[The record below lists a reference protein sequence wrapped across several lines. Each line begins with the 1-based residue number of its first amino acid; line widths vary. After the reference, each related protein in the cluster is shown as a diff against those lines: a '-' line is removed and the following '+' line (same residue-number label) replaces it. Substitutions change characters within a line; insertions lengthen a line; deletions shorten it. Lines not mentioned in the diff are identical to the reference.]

1 MHLISYFLNL
11 VRGGYLLRN
20 FLHRLIITANRK
32 SNRLRRIAEPVSA
45 SLQRVRLPPLP
56 PRKNTA
62 RLLNWI
68 QWIFAY
74 LLVAQVDYSCKPR
87 KQPPAADCRTTA
99 LKYKLSI
106 QWQRW
111 IFAYLLVAQVD
122 YSCKPRKQPPA
133 ADCRTC
139 FRFATTGSFTTSAHQ
154 KSTPIYEVLFWWAE
168 VDSNHRRQSRQIY
181 SLLPLAAR
189 ESARILYSLIG
200 GAGDRNRT
208 NNLLIT
214 NQLLCQLSYTSKLPF
229 RVVPRGGIEP
239 PTRGFS
245 VPCSTD

>member
-1 MHLISYFLNL
+1 MPRKLPTCVGEPNHGAEVQIKHT
-11 VRGGYLLRN
+11 VGRGGYSLTCLLRK
-20 FLHRLIITANRK
+20 LIIPACRE
-32 SNRLRRIAEPVSA
+32 SSRLA
-45 SLQRVRLPPLP
+45 SE
-56 PRKNTA
+56 
-62 RLLNWI
+62 
-68 QWIFAY
+68 
-74 LLVAQVDYSCKPR
+74 S
-87 KQPPAADCRTTA
+87 RTTA
-99 LKYKLSI
+99 LKRCGCAIHPLHSKKTDGSI
-106 QWQRW
+106 ESS
-111 IFAYLLVAQVD
+111 V
-122 YSCKPRKQPPA
+122 
-133 ADCRTC
+133 
-139 FRFATTGSFTTSAHQ
+139 
-154 KSTPIYEVLFWWAE
+154 FWWAE

>member
-1 MHLISYFLNL
+1 MLTY
-11 VRGGYLLRN
+11 GG
-20 FLHRLIITANRK
+20 
-32 SNRLRRIAEPVSA
+32 
-45 SLQRVRLPPLP
+45 
-56 PRKNTA
+56 
-62 RLLNWI
+62 
-68 QWIFAY
+68 
-74 LLVAQVDYSCKPR
+74 
-87 KQPPAADCRTTA
+87 
-99 LKYKLSI
+99 
-106 QWQRW
+106 QRW
-111 IFAYLLVAQVD
+111 IFANKLYAQVD

-154 KSTPIYEVLFWWAE
+154 EKMHSVLKCIFSWWAE

-189 ESARILYSLIG
+189 ESALILYSLIG

>member
-1 MHLISYFLNL
+1 MPRKLPTCVGEPNHGAEALW
-11 VRGGYLLRN
+11 LRY
-20 FLHRLIITANRK
+20 
-32 SNRLRRIAEPVSA
+32 
-45 SLQRVRLPPLP
+45 PPLP
-56 PRKNTA
+56 TKKAPQFTR
-62 RLLNWI
+62 
-68 QWIFAY
+68 
-74 LLVAQVDYSCKPR
+74 
-87 KQPPAADCRTTA
+87 
-99 LKYKLSI
+99 
-106 QWQRW
+106 
-111 IFAYLLVAQVD
+111 
-122 YSCKPRKQPPA
+122 
-133 ADCRTC
+133 C
-139 FRFATTGSFTTSAHQ
+139 F
-154 KSTPIYEVLFWWAE
+154 FWWAE

>member
-1 MHLISYFLNL
+1 MLRKLIIPACRESSRLASGSRTTALKRCGCAIHLCPPKKHLISHFLNL
-11 VRGGYLLRN
+11 VRSGYLLRN

-56 PRKNTA
+56 ARKNA
-62 RLLNWI
+62 LRLKC
-68 QWIFAY
+68 IF
-74 LLVAQVDYSCKPR
+74 S
-87 KQPPAADCRTTA
+87 
-99 LKYKLSI
+99 
-106 QWQRW
+106 
-111 IFAYLLVAQVD
+111 
-122 YSCKPRKQPPA
+122 
-133 ADCRTC
+133 
-139 FRFATTGSFTTSAHQ
+139 
-154 KSTPIYEVLFWWAE
+154 WWAE

>member
-1 MHLISYFLNL
+1 M
-11 VRGGYLLRN
+11 
-20 FLHRLIITANRK
+20 
-32 SNRLRRIAEPVSA
+32 
-45 SLQRVRLPPLP
+45 
-56 PRKNTA
+56 
-62 RLLNWI
+62 
-68 QWIFAY
+68 
-74 LLVAQVDYSCKPR
+74 PR

-111 IFAYLLVAQVD
+111 IFAYLLITQVD
-122 YSCKPRKQPPA
+122 YSCMPRKLPTCVGEPNHGAEALWLRYPPSA
-133 ADCRTC
+133 QQKTD
-139 FRFATTGSFTTSAHQ
+139 GSIES
-154 KSTPIYEVLFWWAE
+154 SVFWWAE
-168 VDSNHRRQSRQIY
+168 VDSNHRRQRRQIY

>member
-56 PRKNTA
+56 ARKNALQTEC
-62 RLLNWI
+62 
-68 QWIFAY
+68 IF
-74 LLVAQVDYSCKPR
+74 S
-87 KQPPAADCRTTA
+87 
-99 LKYKLSI
+99 
-106 QWQRW
+106 
-111 IFAYLLVAQVD
+111 
-122 YSCKPRKQPPA
+122 
-133 ADCRTC
+133 
-139 FRFATTGSFTTSAHQ
+139 
-154 KSTPIYEVLFWWAE
+154 WWAE